1 MGLHWAWYA
10 LALVGVYRM
19 TEAGLDAA
27 VRRIVRTA
35 SLARDEHRHHAR
47 LSAPTAP
54 AHLAAPAAQSTGLPF
69 DPGITITLQE
79 QGER

>member
-10 LALVGVYRM
+10 LALVGAYRM

-35 SLARDEHRHHAR
+35 SLARDEHHHHAR

-54 AHLAAPAAQSTGLPF
+54 AHLAAPAAQPTGLPF

-79 QGER
+79 QEER

>member
-10 LALVGVYRM
+10 LALVGAYRM
-19 TEAGLDAA
+19 TAAGLDAA

-54 AHLAAPAAQSTGLPF
+54 AHPAVPTAQSMGLPF
-69 DPGITITLQE
+69 DPGLTAALQE
-79 QGER
+79 QEER